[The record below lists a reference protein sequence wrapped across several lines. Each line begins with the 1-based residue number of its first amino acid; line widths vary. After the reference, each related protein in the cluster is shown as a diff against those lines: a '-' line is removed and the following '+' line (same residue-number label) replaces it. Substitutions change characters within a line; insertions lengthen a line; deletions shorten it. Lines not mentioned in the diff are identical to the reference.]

1 MGQIHLMGETTTYAD
16 RKRER
21 DKNIATISRQILK
34 DQPTMTR
41 SESYKLATS
50 LYEQDQQYIPINST
64 TVTSADISLDEPST
78 DTQAL
83 QAARPEQTDLRVVK
97 NVNGVNLTAQRRLYL
112 RGRHSRLLRTLARR
126 YPWRTS

>member
-97 NVNGVNLTAQRRLYL
+97 NVNGVNLTDEQREAAKERALYVY
-112 RGRHSRLLRTLARR
+112 GRTWNIQA
-126 YPWRTS
+126 